1 LLAGEEC
8 LRFRMRDGRNRRAEH
23 KAMANAADPMTCR
36 LCLVTPPDY
45 DAASMTQ
52 RLADA
57 LAGGDV
63 ASLIVTA
70 PGGNAEALQDAAAAL
85 VPIAQARGVATI
97 LHGDARI
104 ADRTKADG
112 IHVDSGPDNLRAAI
126 ERRGRQIVGAGG
138 LRSRHDALAAG
149 ELEPD
154 YVFFGRLHGD
164 DDEGIFPKALDLAAW
179 WAEVA
184 VIPAIVMGG
193 RGLASVEEAAANGID
208 FVALSA
214 AVWDNAE
221 GPAGAVA
228 EANRRLATMREAAE

>member
-1 LLAGEEC
+1 
-8 LRFRMRDGRNRRAEH
+8 MRDGRKH
-23 KAMANAADPMTCR
+23 GLTIAMAYAADPMPCR

-45 DAASMTQ
+45 EALSLAA

-63 ASLIVTA
+63 ASLIVTP
-70 PGGNAEALQDAAAAL
+70 PGGRPEALQDAASAL

-112 IHVDSGPDNLRAAI
+112 VHIDSGPADLRAAI
-126 ERRGRQIVGAGG
+126 ERRGRRIVGAGG
-138 LRSRHDALAAG
+138 LRARHDALEAG

-164 DDEGIFPKALDLAAW
+164 ADDGIFPKALELAAW

-184 VIPAIVMGG
+184 VIPAMVMGG
-193 RGLASVEEAAANGID
+193 RGLASVDEAAANGVD
-208 FVALSA
+208 FVALSS
-214 AVWDNAE
+214 AVWDHPE
-221 GPAGAVA
+221 GPGAAVT
-228 EANRRLATMREAAE
+228 EANRRLATLREAAE